1 MGKASLDLDHK
12 IEILGNGARFDLCG
26 SCGGEESRKRHP
38 QGGWIYP
45 VSLPGSGRKVNILK
59 ILLSNDCMHN
69 CLYCANREGRDHPVT
84 SFSAE
89 ELSSLFWHLYQKGMV
104 KGLFLSSAVDRSPS
118 WTMNEMLKVAEIL
131 RYRLHFSGYLHL
143 KILPDVS
150 NDYLEEA
157 VKLATR
163 VSVNLEAPTPQSL
176 HQIAPQK
183 NFSGIWRKF
192 EWFKSRKEKGI
203 SAPAGVTTQL
213 VVGGGKETDREIIY
227 TASQLYERFS
237 LARVYYSAFQP
248 VADTPL
254 SYQPPVSTW
263 REHRLYQAD
272 FLLRRYNFSFEELIF
287 DEEGNFPLSLDPKA
301 LWAHNHPEFFPVEIN
316 SAPWE
321 VLIRV
326 PGIGTTS
333 ARRIINLRRKSAF
346 RDPKALSR
354 LGVRTDKA
362 LPFIL
367 LNGKKVKRAE
377 QLSLF
382 T

>member
-1 MGKASLDLDHK
+1 
-12 IEILGNGARFDLCG
+12 
-26 SCGGEESRKRHP
+26 
-38 QGGWIYP
+38 
-45 VSLPGSGRKVNILK
+45 
-59 ILLSNDCMHN
+59 MHN
-69 CLYCANREGRDHPVT
+69 CFYCANREGRDHPVT

-104 KGLFLSSAVDRSPS
+104 RGIFLSSAVDKSPS
-118 WTMNEMLKVAEIL
+118 RTMNEMLKVAEIL
-131 RYRLHFSGYLHL
+131 RYHLHFSGYLHL

-157 VKLATR
+157 IKLATR

-176 HQIAPQK
+176 CEIAPQK
-183 NFSGIWRKF
+183 NFSRIWQKF
-192 EWFKSRKEKGI
+192 QWLKSRKEKGF
-203 SAPAGVTTQL
+203 STPAGVTTQL
-213 VVGGGKETDREIIY
+213 VVGGSKETDREIIQ
-227 TASQLYERFS
+227 ASSQLYGQFG

-254 SYQPPVSTW
+254 SYKPPVSTW

-272 FLLRRYNFSFEELIF
+272 FLLRQYKFSFEELIF
-287 DEEGNFPLSLDPKA
+287 DEQGNFPLSLDPKA
-301 LWAHNHPEFFPVEIN
+301 LWANNHPEFFPVEVN

-333 ARRIINLRRKSAF
+333 ARRIINLRRESTF
-346 RDPKALSR
+346 HDPKALSR
-354 LGVRTDKA
+354 LGVRIDKA

-367 LNGKKVKRAE
+367 LNGKKIKRAE

-382 T
+382 A

>member
-1 MGKASLDLDHK
+1 MGKASLDLDYK
-12 IEILGNGARFDLCG
+12 IEILGEGARFDLCG

-45 VSLPGSGRKVNILK
+45 VNLPDGGKKVNILK
-59 ILLSNDCMHN
+59 ILLSNNCMHN
-69 CLYCANREGRDHPVT
+69 CLYCANREGRSHSIA

-89 ELSSLFWHLYQKGMV
+89 ELASLFWHLYQRGMV

-118 WTMNEMLKVAEIL
+118 WAMNEMLKVAEIL

-176 HQIAPQK
+176 CQIAPQK
-183 NFSGIWRKF
+183 NFFGIWQKF
-192 EWFKSRKEKGI
+192 QWFESQKKKGL

-213 VVGGGKETDREIIY
+213 VVGGSKETDREIMH
-227 TASQLYERFS
+227 TTSQLYEHFG

-254 SYQPPVSTW
+254 SYKPPVSTW

-272 FLLRRYNFSFEELIF
+272 FLLRQYKFSFEELVF
-287 DEEGNFPLSLDPKA
+287 NEEGNFPLSLDPKI
-301 LWAHNHPEFFPVEIN
+301 LWANNHPEFFPVEVN

-321 VLIRV
+321 ALIRV
-326 PGIGTTS
+326 PGIGITS
-333 ARRIINLRRKSAF
+333 ARRIMKLRREITF
-346 RDPKALSR
+346 RDPKELSK
-354 LGVRTDKA
+354 LGVLINRA

-367 LNGKKVKRAE
+367 MDGKKLKRME

>member
-1 MGKASLDLDHK
+1 MSKLSLDLDHK
-12 IEILGNGARFDLCG
+12 VKILGDGARFDLCG
-26 SCGGEESRKRHP
+26 ACGGEESRRRNP

-45 VSLPGSGRKVNILK
+45 VSLPGSGKRVNILK
-59 ILLSNDCMHN
+59 ILLSNNCMHN
-69 CLYCANREGRDHPVT
+69 CFYCANREGRDHPVT

-104 KGLFLSSAVDRSPS
+104 RGIFLSSAVDKSPS
-118 WTMNEMLKVAEIL
+118 WTMSEMLKVAEIL
-131 RYRLHFSGYLHL
+131 RYRFHFSGYLHL

-157 VKLATR
+157 IKLATR
-163 VSVNLEAPTPQSL
+163 VSVNLEAPNPQSL
-176 HQIAPQK
+176 CEIAPQK
-183 NFSGIWRKF
+183 NFSRIWQKF
-192 EWFKSRKEKGI
+192 QWFKSQKERGV
-203 SAPAGVTTQL
+203 STPAGITTQL
-213 VVGGGKETDREIIY
+213 VVGGSRETDREIMQ
-227 TASQLYERFS
+227 TSSQLYGQFG

-254 SYQPPVSTW
+254 SYKPPVSTW

-272 FLLRRYNFSFEELIF
+272 FLLRQYKFSFEELVF
-287 DEEGNFPLSLDPKA
+287 NEEGNFPLSLDPKI
-301 LWAHNHPEFFPVEIN
+301 LWANNHPEFFPVEVN

-321 VLIRV
+321 ALIRV
-326 PGIGTTS
+326 PGIGITS
-333 ARRIINLRRKSAF
+333 ARRIMKLRREITF
-346 RDPKALSR
+346 RDPKELSK
-354 LGVRTDKA
+354 LGVLINRA

-367 LNGKKVKRAE
+367 MDGKKLKRMQ